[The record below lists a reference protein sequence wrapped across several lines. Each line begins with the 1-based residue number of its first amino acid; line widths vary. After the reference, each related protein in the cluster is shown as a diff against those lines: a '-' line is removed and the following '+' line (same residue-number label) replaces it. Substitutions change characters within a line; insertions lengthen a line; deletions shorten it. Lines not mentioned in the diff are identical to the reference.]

1 MKYKHWDEYSDAK
14 RWEVS
19 KKEAALETN
28 NGTTKED
35 LNNIINFL
43 VQIADPYTT
52 EDLVDEVKK
61 PVTWQE
67 AFQAWIDGKSVVC
80 EYEEK
85 YTYSSHDG
93 LKYDEMVDQCGDGV
107 DLTQLRYGTWY
118 IED

>member
-35 LNNIINFL
+35 LNNIIKFL

-67 AFQAWIDGKSVVC
+67 AIQAWADGKMVSYKYPQDPVAYSFQDSNRMMC
-80 EYEEK
+80 IEK
-85 YTYSSHDG
+85 IKDA
-93 LKYDEMVDQCGDGV
+93 
-107 DLTQLRYGTWY
+107 TWY
-118 IED
+118 VED

>member
-67 AFQAWIDGKSVVC
+67 AILAWAEGKTIIVENTCDKRKYDGKKNFLID
-80 EYEEK
+80 EYGNPMGSWEI
-85 YTYSSHDG
+85 TN
-93 LKYDEMVDQCGDGV
+93 
-107 DLTQLRYGTWY
+107 GTWY
-118 IED
+118 VED